1 MRPGFRRGA
10 DPQVP
15 TGPVVAPGH
24 AALVDQRRRLAEQV
38 AEHTWD
44 LGGLVY
50 EMAVRDHFRVEV
62 LARRAADLQRLDA
75 QLSEVD
81 RLLADGAGIGG
92 HCRSCGS
99 PHGRSAEFCW
109 SCGERLLVRQV
120 LGTVEGTIAATVV
133 HEAPST
139 ASP

>member
-1 MRPGFRRGA
+1 MSPVGRRSA
-10 DPQVP
+10 PPVAAV
-15 TGPVVAPGH
+15 GPVLPPGQD
-24 AALVDQRRRLAEQV
+24 ALADQRRRLAEQV
-38 AEHTWD
+38 AEATWD

-50 EMAVRDHFRVEV
+50 EMAVRDHFRVDV
-62 LARRAADLQRLDA
+62 LSRRAADLQRLDA
-75 QLSEVD
+75 QLSEVE

-120 LGTVEGTIAATVV
+120 LEGVPARAV
-133 HEAPST
+133 AGG
-139 ASP
+139 